1 MKHHIAIL
9 IFCFLLVSC
18 SQVENIKINFYPAF
32 IHNSSLNIN
41 ADSIELSITELSFKE
56 TKAISGADYKKII
69 KFLKKYERNITK
81 DEDALIEDGITVI
94 GSLIINGLKQEF
106 DFVSPSKGTDNYELC
121 QLLLSTSERHFK
133 KQTSLNY
140 LSCLSEYFSFSL
152 KHHSDSC
159 ETFSYSEVPLSKEG
173 KMVRLNN
180 DSTQIEVYL
189 VCDTMPEFPGG
200 SIALKKYLDD
210 SSLNNEILQSN
221 TEEIRIYVSIIVLKN
236 GKVANIEFRQ
246 NINSQV
252 EKEIIKIFES
262 MPTWKPG
269 IIDGE
274 SVNVEYLIP
283 IKVK

>member
-1 MKHHIAIL
+1 MKHLITIL
-9 IFCFLLVSC
+9 IFYFSLVSC
-18 SQVENIKINFYPAF
+18 SQVEHIKINFYPAF
-32 IHNSSLNIN
+32 IHNSSLIIN
-41 ADSIELSITELSFKE
+41 ADSIELSISELSFKE
-56 TKAISGADYKKII
+56 TKAVNEADYKKII

-106 DFVSPSKGTDNYELC
+106 DFVSPSKGTDYNELC
-121 QLLLSTSERHFK
+121 QLLLSISEKHLK

-159 ETFSYSEVPLSKEG
+159 ETFSYSEISLNQEG
-173 KMVRLNN
+173 KMVKLDN
-180 DSTQIEVYL
+180 DTTQIEVYL

-200 SIALKKYLDD
+200 SMALKKYLDD
-210 SSLNNEILQSN
+210 SSLHNEILQTN
-221 TEEIRIYVSIIVLKN
+221 TEETRIYVSIIVLKN
-236 GKVANIEFRQ
+236 GKVANIKIRQ

-252 EKEIIKIFES
+252 ENVIIKMFES